1 MKTIIKTSTGQYLKY
16 MNGEFYTSEIPGIIS
31 GDATLESLIKYAKMF
46 DNVDLDVSDVEIK
59 DCEIILK

>member
-1 MKTIIKTSTGQYLKY
+1 

>member
-1 MKTIIKTSTGQYLKY
+1 MRTIIKKSTGQYLKY

-31 GDATLESLIKYAKMF
+31 GDATLDSLTKYAKIF

-59 DCEIILK
+59 NCKIVLE